1 MFIYEVCEYDSESS
15 KPRAVN
21 NFSDFYEARDYAEQI
36 DLYKRFARMAKRR
49 GGLENMKDVK
59 LSISIVE
66 YYGDYKTEELTW
78 NDVVYYN
85 SCDYDDYTFWL
96 EQQENQ

>member
-1 MFIYEVCEYDSESS
+1 MFVYEVCEYDSDST

-21 NFSDFYEARDYAEQI
+21 SFSDFNEAREYAEQI
-36 DLYKRFARMAKRR
+36 DLYNRFARMAKQRD
-49 GGLENMKDVK
+49 GLDNMKDVK

-66 YYGDYKTEELTW
+66 YYGDYATEELEW

>member
-1 MFIYEVCEYDSESS
+1 MFIYEVCEYDSDGT
-15 KPRAVN
+15 KPRKVS
-21 NFSDFYEARDYAEQI
+21 NFSDFYEAREYAEQI

-66 YYGDYKTEELTW
+66 YYGDYETEELTW